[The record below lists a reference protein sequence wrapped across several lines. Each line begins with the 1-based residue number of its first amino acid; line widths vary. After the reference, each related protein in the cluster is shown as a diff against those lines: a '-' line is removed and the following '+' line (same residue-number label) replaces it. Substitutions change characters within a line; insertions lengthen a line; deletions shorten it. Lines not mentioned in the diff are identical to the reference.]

1 MSDVVV
7 SEFMAESALESLTN
21 DFEVVYAPTLAGDRE
36 ALLATVADAR
46 ALVVRNRTIVD
57 AALLAAAPKLK
68 VVGRLGVGLDNI
80 DLDACDSAGVEVRP
94 ATGANAV
101 AVAEYVLATALMLVR
116 GTFTSTIQVAEG
128 SWPRAEMVGR
138 EVAGRMAGLLGFGDV
153 ARRVAGLLG
162 AVGMNVAAHDPYL
175 DKADSVWGPVQ
186 PMGFTDLLANSE
198 VLSIHVP
205 LTDETRH
212 LIDADAMAAM
222 PAGAVLIN
230 TSRGGI
236 VDEIA
241 LIGAL
246 RSGHLGGAA
255 VDVFA
260 NEPLDGDTGERFRNV
275 PNLLLTPHV
284 AGITVESEE
293 RVGHTVV
300 RQVCQVLGA

>member
-1 MSDVVV
+1 MCPS
-7 SEFMAESALESLTN
+7 
-21 DFEVVYAPTLAGDRE
+21 
-36 ALLATVADAR
+36 
-46 ALVVRNRTIVD
+46 
-57 AALLAAAPKLK
+57 
-68 VVGRLGVGLDNI
+68 
-80 DLDACDSAGVEVRP
+80 
-94 ATGANAV
+94 
-101 AVAEYVLATALMLVR
+101 
-116 GTFTSTIQVAEG
+116 
-128 SWPRAEMVGR
+128 
-138 EVAGRMAGLLGFGDV
+138 
-153 ARRVAGLLG
+153 
-162 AVGMNVAAHDPYL
+162 
-175 DKADSVWGPVQ
+175 
-186 PMGFTDLLANSE
+186 
-198 VLSIHVP
+198 
-205 LTDETRH
+205 TDETRH